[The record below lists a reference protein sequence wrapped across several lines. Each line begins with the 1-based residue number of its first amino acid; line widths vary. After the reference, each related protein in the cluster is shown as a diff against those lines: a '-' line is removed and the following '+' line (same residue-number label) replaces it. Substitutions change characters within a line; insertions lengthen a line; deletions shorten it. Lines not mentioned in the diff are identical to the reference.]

1 MARGVANVTG
11 SPFFRARNGTD
22 HLWLVA
28 HDMGHDFAMLADE
41 RFRRNS
47 IAVLNA
53 ADISLNMPS
62 QVLPNTTC
70 PPFDPARDI
79 SLVPRIGS
87 LPSMPVTRSA
97 SRAHLA
103 FFAGTLR
110 ERDAGFLPLA
120 SYQRYNSHSSSAA
133 SGQPKLARA
142 VSGHIDTASY
152 AKALGSS
159 IFCIC
164 PRGHAVHSGRLVE
177 AILAGCLPVVLA
189 DTYWMPL
196 ACFLDWRRFAVFVP
210 EARAVETAEILAAIA
225 SDAGRIDSMQAELLR
240 VRNRKYFVVAKQDG
254 CV

>member
-70 PPFDPARDI
+70 PPFDPTRDI

-110 ERDAGFLPLA
+110 SGTRADLAAGFLPA
-120 SYQRYNSHSSSAA
+120 IQ
-133 SGQPKLARA
+133 QPQLLGCLGA
-142 VSGHIDTASY
+142 
-152 AKALGSS
+152 AKAGTCSQR
-159 IFCIC
+159 
-164 PRGHAVHSGRLVE
+164 PH
-177 AILAGCLPVVLA
+177 
-189 DTYWMPL
+189 
-196 ACFLDWRRFAVFVP
+196 
-210 EARAVETAEILAAIA
+210 
-225 SDAGRIDSMQAELLR
+225 
-240 VRNRKYFVVAKQDG
+240 
-254 CV
+254 